1 MRSIKCL
8 NSGWSFIKDYKEVP
22 KEIDS
27 SWEVL
32 NLPHTWNNV
41 DGQDG
46 GNDYFRG
53 TCCYVKKIT
62 KAELEQADCH
72 F

>member
-1 MRSIKCL
+1 MRRIL
-8 NSGWSFIKDYKEVP
+8 NINQNWIFLKNTEKVPAEMPEIAEV
-22 KEIDS
+22 I
-27 SWEVL
+27 
-32 NLPHTWNNV
+32 NLPHTWNAS

-53 TCCYVKKIT
+53 SCCYVKKSGKT
-62 KAELEQADCH
+62 NCLMENCT